1 MSSVRLAPDRHE
13 VTPALVAA
21 SLASAVVLAALA
33 NLACQWVLAM
43 VARPGASQDLLPF
56 VAARLHAPMLGLSA
70 EALPLASSAAAVAL
84 VLREAER
91 LSARDDHEIAADE
104 SEGDQRVRDEASWRP
119 YAHASDSAR
128 VGGRRVLWERPAW
141 CERLEDDNLLLT
153 EHARL
158 ALSANPDRRW
168 SPPNRHCFVLAGS
181 GAGKTFNFVTSNVLQ
196 CNASYLFTDPKGEL
210 LSRFGGFL
218 VAHGYEVRLIDLRPD
233 ERSILGSCRWNPLHY
248 CQTST
253 QVDDFV
259 ARLVAATESTESKSA
274 NSDWFTN
281 MEKLAYGA
289 LFKMELF
296 WFARNG
302 HPEDYNVPS
311 VYDWLGMLRTT
322 GGAQSQL
329 NSVFFGKGCLS
340 YERFVRESH
349 PGLSDEELRR
359 LPEWEAIADFQGFMS
374 DADSP
379 ETAASVLASCFNRL
393 HPFMNHA
400 VREVMG
406 GVDEMDLDQLGTRKQ
421 AVFMLTADYGGP
433 YDFLAAILTSQ
444 VFSINSRIADDS
456 PGHHLPVPVVCYLDE
471 IANIG
476 RLPNLDKLFATLRSR
491 WISLVAITQYT
502 DQLQAAY
509 REGARGIMANCS
521 VIEYL
526 GAGDLKTCE
535 EVSKMLGD
543 TTAHY
548 VDRSWSHSATGGSV
562 TESVRHVRKALYTP
576 QQLFNVSNDPNR
588 CLVHIQGGGWVEGRK
603 PDPTAHPRWHEIG
616 GPHEVTDLVAF
627 SEALRGRIRERA
639 ERAEAARHAP
649 SAGPADTYVMDLR
662 AAWAAGGR

>member
-1 MSSVRLAPDRHE
+1 MSSYVRLAPDRHE
-13 VTPALVAA
+13 VTPALVAVTA
-21 SLASAVVLAALA
+21 AAAAVLGPLA
-33 NLACQWVLAM
+33 NLSCQWAQAM
-43 VARPGASQDLLPF
+43 LARPGSPQDLLPF
-56 VAARLHAPMLGLSA
+56 VLARLDAPMLGLSTDV
-70 EALPLASSAAAVAL
+70 LPLVSSAAAIAL
-84 VLREAER
+84 VLHEAER
-91 LSARDDHEIAADE
+91 WSARDDHEVAADE

-119 YAHASDSAR
+119 YAHASASAR
-128 VGGRRVLWERPAW
+128 VGGRRVPWGRPEW

-153 EHARL
+153 ERARL
-158 ALSANPDRRW
+158 AISANPDRRW
-168 SPPNRHCFVLAGS
+168 RPPNRHCFVLAGS
-181 GAGKTFNFVTSNVLQ
+181 GAGKTFNFITSNVLQ

-210 LSRFGGFL
+210 LARFGDFL
-218 VAHGYEVRLIDLRPD
+218 VAHGYEVRFIDLRPD
-233 ERSILGSCRWNPLHY
+233 ERGILSSFRWNPMHY
-248 CQTST
+248 CQTGT
-253 QVDDFV
+253 QVDDFI
-259 ARLVAATESTESKSA
+259 AATESPESKGA

-311 VYDWLGMLRTT
+311 VYDWLGMLKTT

-329 NSVFFGKGCLS
+329 NDVFFGKDCLS

-349 PGLSDEELRR
+349 PGLPDEALRR

-379 ETAASVLASCFNRL
+379 ETAASVLSSCFNRL

-406 GVDEMDLDQLGTRKQ
+406 GEDEMDLDQLGTRKQ

-444 VFSINSRIADDS
+444 LFAVNSRIADDS
-456 PGHHLPVPVVCYLDE
+456 PGHHLPIPVICYLDE

-476 RLPNLDKLFATLRSR
+476 RLPHLDKLFATLRSR
-491 WISLVAITQYT
+491 WINLVAITQYS
-502 DQLQAAY
+502 DQLQTAY

-526 GAGDLKTCE
+526 GAGDLRTCE
-535 EVSKMLGD
+535 EVSKMLGN
-543 TTAHY
+543 TTVHY
-548 VDRSWSHSATGGSV
+548 IDRSWSRSATGGSV
-562 TESVRHVRKALYTP
+562 TESVRHVKKALYTP

-603 PDPTAHPRWHEIG
+603 PDPTRHPRWPEIG
-616 GPHEVTDLVAF
+616 GEHEVTDFVAF
-627 SEALRGRIRERA
+627 SRRLHGRLREQEARPDEGPS
-639 ERAEAARHAP
+639 EAGDRHR
-649 SAGPADTYVMDLR
+649 DTYVMDL
-662 AAWAAGGR
+662 A